1 MPTMSFCCFCF
12 FFWRRSRGQTAPV
25 KLDSETGVLQ
35 LKEEQ
40 GSRKEHRS
48 ALMSWNEIHN
58 EQNFPT
64 EGNWQGDFF
73 FFFNKRS
80 KWIAATFKATLPN
93 SRLKPPNY
101 TGIMWA
107 GPCLCSRSPVL
118 LDNSSSECAA
128 EWVAATPC
136 STEQAFTLRWL
147 LWSCNIVNLAGS
159 LQSLALPWV
168 WVTVCWARTTSPP
181 RLFGCQLSH
190 SCTND
195 RACTPSSNLIT
206 DWSVQALVLDGS
218 TFRSVLHFIK
228 PLRGGRWVCNVLWYQ
243 EKYSPQIDRKP
254 KIRDASIPLF
264 LHSEYKASTCVLVLT
279 DNKYLLI
286 IWHKMTPRMSRYLN
300 NQHVF
305 LEQVEYS
312 TPVSVPILDT
322 GIVSIHPWWKCYN
335 NLNPSWQKK
344 IKCMM
349 FTWSELKLCWPLG
362 TWWAAAAVHMKPD
375 KSIILITQW
384 FRSSRSTWGSA
395 RSPPCCSLRT
405 GQVSK
410 YMIVFISQGR
420 AVLFSLFLLLNSIRA
435 LIWLHS
441 EQQP

>member
-25 KLDSETGVLQ
+25 KLDIVKLGFCNSRRNKAQGRNTDPLLWVEMKFTMSRTSLLRETDKGILFIY
-35 LKEEQ
+35 L
-40 GSRKEHRS
+40 
-48 ALMSWNEIHN
+48 
-58 EQNFPT
+58 
-64 EGNWQGDFF
+64 FF
-73 FFFNKRS
+73 YKRS

-118 LDNSSSECAA
+118 PDNSSSECTA

-218 TFRSVLHFIK
+218 TFRSVLHFMK
-228 PLRGGRWVCNVLWYQ
+228 PLRG
-243 EKYSPQIDRKP
+243 E
-254 KIRDASIPLF
+254 
-264 LHSEYKASTCVLVLT
+264 
-279 DNKYLLI
+279 
-286 IWHKMTPRMSRYLN
+286 
-300 NQHVF
+300 
-305 LEQVEYS
+305 
-312 TPVSVPILDT
+312 VSV
-322 GIVSIHPWWKCYN
+322 
-335 NLNPSWQKK
+335 
-344 IKCMM
+344 
-349 FTWSELKLCWPLG
+349 
-362 TWWAAAAVHMKPD
+362 
-375 KSIILITQW
+375 
-384 FRSSRSTWGSA
+384 
-395 RSPPCCSLRT
+395 
-405 GQVSK
+405 
-410 YMIVFISQGR
+410 
-420 AVLFSLFLLLNSIRA
+420 
-435 LIWLHS
+435 
-441 EQQP
+441 